1 MHIICAYNVCREYH
15 IRIASY
21 IYIPSLFRGILD
33 FVRRRKLRR
42 VAIFRPDHFL
52 PPDVYNKCDY
62 CDSSVVN
69 MLSSAMLDALSL
81 STLFAYGVS
90 KVSVNDA
97 QVLPLKSKLID
108 ALDIGNNCDNYN
120 QREDYD
126 PWIGI
131 NKVKDR
137 LVSFAEKSVGR
148 PGPLIHLL
156 NPDVDQNLM
165 AAMPKRRKL
174 ISTYLTEQER
184 LNLARLLV
192 KDIDR
197 YSYKMHCRN
206 DSCECSVLAC
216 DFRIISCTN
225 EGCNATFSFK
235 HREQHDADCGYKLV
249 PCPSGCGMDIPRND
263 VHVHVR
269 DKCDLRAAECPLSS
283 FGCTSIVRA
292 QDVTSH
298 LNDNADKHFMLV
310 ATRMMEYQTVMKDM
324 SARIHT
330 LEEKNAQLER
340 ELQRT
345 TVQLQS
351 KNEAKA
357 ISNDVKKLTKRLGTL
372 EGTCRTEF
380 KKVEYDRRN
389 HKK

>member
-1 MHIICAYNVCREYH
+1 
-15 IRIASY
+15 
-21 IYIPSLFRGILD
+21 
-33 FVRRRKLRR
+33 
-42 VAIFRPDHFL
+42 
-52 PPDVYNKCDY
+52 
-62 CDSSVVN
+62 

-90 KVSVNDA
+90 KVSVYDA

-120 QREDYD
+120 QSEDYD

-235 HREQHDADCGYKLV
+235 HREQHDADCG
-249 PCPSGCGMDIPRND
+249 
-263 VHVHVR
+263 
-269 DKCDLRAAECPLSS
+269 
-283 FGCTSIVRA
+283 
-292 QDVTSH
+292 
-298 LNDNADKHFMLV
+298 
-310 ATRMMEYQTVMKDM
+310 
-324 SARIHT
+324 
-330 LEEKNAQLER
+330 
-340 ELQRT
+340 
-345 TVQLQS
+345 
-351 KNEAKA
+351 
-357 ISNDVKKLTKRLGTL
+357 
-372 EGTCRTEF
+372 
-380 KKVEYDRRN
+380 
-389 HKK
+389 